1 MRKLADAAYRLALL
15 FLIVLILASAATL
28 AAMVLLDVPGAAA
41 RIGEP
46 DPQLNPVERIFLS
59 TYLALHETQLN
70 EPISSPE
77 LELQLD
83 VEEGQPAQA
92 VLDALEQGGLLP
104 NPLLFR
110 LYLRY
115 LGYERGIEA
124 GSFNLNGGMSMA
136 ELALDLQNAGP
147 GEISFTVIPGWRMEE
162 IAAALASS
170 FSGMQNADILS
181 VFSMRAVGTSF
192 EEDIPAGSSLEGY
205 LFPSTYTFPPDA
217 TPAEIAFQMLDRFD
231 EQVTQELREA
241 FSTHGLTLHEGVT
254 LASIVEREAIL
265 EDEMPLIASVY
276 LNRLAIDMRLEAD
289 PTVQYPLGIEG
300 RWWKSPLFYEDLAFD
315 SPYNTYLYPDLP
327 PGPIANPSLAALEAV
342 AYPETSTYYYFR
354 AACDGSGRHL
364 FAETYDEHLQNAC
377 PPD

>member
-1 MRKLADAAYRLALL
+1 MRKLADAVYRAALV
-15 FLIVLILASAATL
+15 FLVILILVSAATL
-28 AAMVLLDVPGAAA
+28 AAMVILDVPGAAA

-46 DPQLNPVERIFLS
+46 DPQLATVERILLS

-70 EPISSPE
+70 TPISGPE
-77 LELQLD
+77 LELELD
-83 VEEGQPAQA
+83 VAEGQPAQT
-92 VLDALEQGGLLP
+92 VLDALEDGGMLP

-124 GSFNLNGGMSMA
+124 GSYSLNGGMSMA

-147 GEISFTVIPGWRMEE
+147 RDITFTVIPGWRMEE

-170 FSGMQNADILS
+170 FSGMQTVDILS

-192 EEDIPAGSSLEGY
+192 EAEIPPGATLEGY
-205 LFPSTYTFPPDA
+205 LFPSTYIFSPDA
-217 TPAEIAFQMLDRFD
+217 TPAEITFMLLDTFD
-231 EQVTQELREA
+231 AQVSTDLRDA
-241 FSTHGLTLHEGVT
+241 LASQGLTLHEGVT
-254 LASIVEREAIL
+254 LASIVEREAVV
-265 EDEMPLIASVY
+265 EAEMPLIASVY
-276 LNRLAIDMRLEAD
+276 LNRLSIGMRLEAD

-300 RWWKSPLFYEDLAFD
+300 RWWKSPLSYEDLAFD

-342 AYPETSTYYYFR
+342 AHPETSPYFFFR
-354 AACDGSGRHL
+354 ATCDGSGLHL
-364 FAETYDEHLQNAC
+364 FAETYEQHLQNAC
-377 PPD
+377 PE